1 MSLQT
6 TWGYTIT
13 DADALADMLSV
24 SDFNTMT
31 ANKYAG
37 DSRISPA
44 LAAACMSVRNYS
56 GWHVYPSQACSF
68 SERLLSGNGRVKR
81 AGPDI
86 LIQLPATY
94 VIGITAIEID
104 GSPWTDFALSSNG
117 LLRLFD
123 MSDRLTRK
131 TEITVKYTA
140 GISDAMMGALRELI
154 SSRAVRALSGTAG
167 VSSESAG
174 GVSVS
179 YSASWTGGGGAG
191 ALQSTDLETLEPYKL
206 REVF

>member
-1 MSLQT
+1 MSLLT

-13 DADALADMLSV
+13 DADALADMLSA
-24 SDFNTMT
+24 DAFNALT
-31 ANKYAG
+31 AGKYAG
-37 DSRISPA
+37 DVRISPV
-44 LAAACMSVRNYS
+44 LDAACMSVRNYS

-68 SERLLSGNGRVKR
+68 SERLLAGNGRVKR

-86 LIQLPATY
+86 LIQLPATF
-94 VIGITAIEID
+94 VTGVTAIEID

-131 TEITVKYTA
+131 TEITVAYTA

-191 ALQSTDLETLEPYKL
+191 ALQSTDLETLEAYKL